1 MIKVDRP
8 KGSTP
13 KGLFASALKEY
24 RDNLEL
30 EKEPTFQAKDRK
42 FSAYSADPVK
52 QQLNKLFGRKCIF
65 CESLLSGT
73 QSGDVEHYR
82 PKGKVVI
89 SPRKGKTPAQ
99 EASGYYWLAAKWS
112 NLLLSCADCN
122 RPRTQDDHDGTARVI
137 GKANFFPL
145 ADETK
150 RASNP
155 SFVVKEEPLL
165 LNPCVDD
172 PADHLVFSDDGRV
185 EAAIVNGDK
194 SPKGVAS
201 IHYLGL
207 ARLELL
213 QMRARHGRMVLAAI
227 RHTIAALES
236 GRDPG
241 ADLDDLV
248 AFLDP
253 KEAYVAFSRMLVH
266 KHMCQYLSQLGL
278 KVSTISCHR

>member
-8 KGSTP
+8 NGSAP
-13 KGLFASALKEY
+13 YGLFSSARKEY

-42 FSAYSADPVK
+42 FTAYSADSVK
-52 QQLNKLFGRKCIF
+52 QKLNQLFGRKCMF
-65 CESLLSGT
+65 CESLMSGT
-73 QSGDVEHYR
+73 QSGDVEHFR

-89 SPRKGKTPAQ
+89 TRKQGKVPAL
-99 EASGYYWLAAKWS
+99 EAPGYHWLAAKWS
-112 NLLLSCADCN
+112 NLLLSCSDCN
-122 RPRTQDDHDGTARVI
+122 RPRTQDDHDGSARVI

-150 RASNP
+150 RATKT

-172 PADHLVFSDDGRV
+172 PADHLVFSVDGRV
-185 EAAIVNGDK
+185 EPAILNGGK

-227 RHTIAALES
+227 RHTIAALEA
-236 GRDPG
+236 GTDPG

-253 KEAYVAFSRMLVH
+253 KEAYVAFSRALVH
-266 KHMCQYLSQLGL
+266 KHMCKYLSELGL
-278 KVSTISCHR
+278 DV